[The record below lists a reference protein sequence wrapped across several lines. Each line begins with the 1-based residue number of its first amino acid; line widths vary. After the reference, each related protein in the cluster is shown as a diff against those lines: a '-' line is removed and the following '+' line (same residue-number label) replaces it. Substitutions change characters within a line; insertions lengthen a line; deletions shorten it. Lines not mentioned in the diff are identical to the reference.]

1 VILSLLKVDDWI
13 VVDVRFGM
21 SLNLQ
26 VQPPGAS
33 VTFSAYAAHF
43 PVTSMAQKKGN
54 RSFDRFPFL
63 KKRVNYCATKR
74 MVQYEP
80 PDSSP

>member
-26 VQPPGAS
+26 VRPPGAS
-33 VTFSAYAAHF
+33 VSFSAYAAHF
-43 PVTSMAQKKGN
+43 PVTSMAQKKKGTG
-54 RSFDRFPFL
+54 L
-63 KKRVNYCATKR
+63 LT
-74 MVQYEP
+74 
-80 PDSSP
+80 DSLFSKNA

>member
-26 VQPPGAS
+26 VRPPGAS
-33 VTFSAYAAHF
+33 VSFSAYAAHF
-43 PVTSMAQKKGN
+43 PVTSMAQKK
-54 RSFDRFPFL
+54 R
-63 KKRVNYCATKR
+63 
-74 MVQYEP
+74 EP
-80 PDSSP
+80 VF